1 MSGAGTGPRRGR
13 RLHEVAIELEV
24 PFHDVDI
31 VRVVWHGH
39 YYKYLELAR
48 TELMRARKLDVSDL
62 IALGFGLL
70 IIESGC
76 RYVSP
81 LRYGD
86 RIRVSAWLKDFS
98 HRLHVAYEVVNLT
111 TGRRAARGHTMLV
124 ATTPGGEMYHQTPEP
139 IRERLV
145 PDTREAAGGSSS

>member
-1 MSGAGTGPRRGR
+1 MSGSVAGSRRGR
-13 RLHEVAIELEV
+13 RLHEVAVELEV
-24 PFHDVDI
+24 PFHDVD
-31 VRVVWHGH
+31 VVHVVWHGH

-48 TELMRARKLDVSDL
+48 TELMRARKLDVPDL

-81 LRYGD
+81 LGYGD
-86 RIRVSAWLKDFS
+86 RIRVSAWLEDFR
-98 HRLHVAYEVVNLT
+98 HRVHVAYEVVNLS

-124 ATTPGGEMYHQTPEP
+124 ATTPEGEMYHQTPEL
-139 IRERLV
+139 IRERLAG
-145 PDTREAAGGSSS
+145 DAAEAAGGSSS

>member
-1 MSGAGTGPRRGR
+1 MSLAGSRRGR
-13 RLHEVAIELEV
+13 RLHEVSVELDV
-24 PFHDVDI
+24 PFHDIDM

-39 YYKYLELAR
+39 YYKYMELAR
-48 TELMRARKLDVSDL
+48 SGFMRARKLDIPDL

-86 RIRVSAWLKDFS
+86 RLRVSAWLKDFS
-98 HRLHVAYEVVNLT
+98 HRIHLGYEIVNLT
-111 TGRRAARGHTMLV
+111 SGRRAARGHTKLV
-124 ATTPGGEMYHQTPEP
+124 TTTPEGEMLYQTPQP
-139 IRERLV
+139 ILERLLGD
-145 PDTREAAGGSSS
+145 PEAARGGDAP

>member
-1 MSGAGTGPRRGR
+1 MATAGSRRGR
-13 RLHEVAIELEV
+13 RLHEVSVELEV
-24 PFHDVDI
+24 PFHDIDL

-48 TELMRARKLDVSDL
+48 TEFMRARKLDVPDL

-86 RIRVSAWLKDFS
+86 RIRVSAWLKDF
-98 HRLHVAYEVVNLT
+98 RYRIHVAYEIVNLT
-111 TGRRAARGHTMLV
+111 SGRRAARGHTKLV
-124 ATTPGGEMYHQTPEP
+124 ATTPRGEMFHQTPEA
-139 IRERLV
+139 ILERLV
-145 PDTREAAGGSSS
+145 GDAADPGEPSS